1 VSSSRANERDGDS
14 IGRVEAGAVAR
25 YLENWK
31 GEQDGAAL
39 YDAVAASES
48 NPKLA
53 EVYRRLAAAERRH
66 AQLWADRLQ
75 QAGVEAPRFRPS
87 TRTRLLAWLARR
99 GGARFVLPSVFALE
113 QADAD
118 KYDNQPDARAA
129 GMPRDEHSHAR
140 LLGHIQRSGG
150 GMPGADVARLEGRH
164 RTAGGNALR
173 AAVLGANDGLVSNLA
188 LVMGVAGADLPGRTI
203 LITGVAGLLAGSF
216 SMALGEW
223 LSVKSSRELYEHQ
236 MRTEAA
242 EIEASP
248 EEEAEELALI
258 YQARGMEERESEVLA
273 RRIMTDPRG
282 ALDVMAREEL
292 GIDPS
297 ELGGSPWVAA
307 FTSFLLFSAGAIVP
321 VLPFVFASGA
331 AAVTA
336 SLALSALA
344 LFGLGA
350 GITLFTARPPL
361 RSGLRSVLF
370 GLAAAAGTYGIG
382 RLIGVTVAG

>member
-1 VSSSRANERDGDS
+1 M
-14 IGRVEAGAVAR
+14 EAGAIDR
-25 YLENWK
+25 YLENLK

-39 YDAVAASES
+39 YDAVARVER

-53 EVYRRLAAAERRH
+53 EVYRRLAETERRH
-66 AQLWADRLQ
+66 AGIWADKLRGE
-75 QAGVEAPRFRPS
+75 GVEAPAFRPS
-87 TRTRLLAWLARR
+87 ARTRLLAWLARR
-99 GGARFVLPSVFALE
+99 GGARFVLPSIFALE
-113 QADAD
+113 QADRD
-118 KYDNQPDARAA
+118 KYDSQPDARAA

-150 GMPGADVARLEGRH
+150 GMAGAEVARLEGRH

-203 LITGVAGLLAGSF
+203 LITGFAGLLAGSF

-223 LSVKSSRELYEHQ
+223 LSVQSSRELYEHQ

-273 RRIMTDPRG
+273 RRIMTDPEK

-297 ELGGSPWVAA
+297 ELGGSPWVASV
-307 FTSFLLFSAGAIVP
+307 TSFALFSTGALIP
-321 VLPFVFASGA
+321 VLPFLFADGA
-331 AAVTA
+331 TAVLA
-336 SLALSALA
+336 SLALGALG

-350 GITLFTARPPL
+350 GITLFTARPAV

-370 GLAAAAGTYGIG
+370 GLAAAGGTWAIG

>member
-1 VSSSRANERDGDS
+1 VKSPPVD
-14 IGRVEAGAVAR
+14 R
-25 YLENWK
+25 YLENFR

-39 YDAVAASES
+39 YEAVAAAET

-53 EVYRRLAAAERRH
+53 EIYRRLAAAERRH
-66 AQLWADRLQ
+66 AGIWADKLRG
-75 QAGVEAPRFRPS
+75 AGVEAPAFRPS
-87 TRTRLLAWLARR
+87 VRTRLLSFLARR
-99 GGARFVLPSVFALE
+99 GGARLVLPSISALE
-113 QADAD
+113 QADRA
-118 KYDNQPDARAA
+118 KYDDQPDARAA

-150 GMPGADVARLEGRH
+150 GMAGAEVARLEGRH

-188 LVMGVAGADLPGRTI
+188 LVMGVAGANLPGKTI
-203 LITGVAGLLAGSF
+203 LITGFAGLLAGSF

-223 LSVKSSRELYEHQ
+223 LSVQSSRELYENQ

-273 RRIMTDPRG
+273 RRILSDPEK

-307 FTSFLLFSAGAIVP
+307 LTSFLLFSAGALIP
-321 VLPFVFASGA
+321 VLPFLFTSGMT
-331 AAVTA
+331 AVGTSVA
-336 SLALSALA
+336 VSTIGLY
-344 LFGLGA
+344 GLGA
-350 GITLFTARPPL
+350 GITLFTARPAF
-361 RSGLRSVLF
+361 RSGLRSVVF
-370 GLAAAAGTYGIG
+370 GLIAAAGTWAIG
-382 RLIGVTVAG
+382 RLIGVTLAG

>member
-1 VSSSRANERDGDS
+1 M
-14 IGRVEAGAVAR
+14 EAAAVAR

-66 AQLWADRLQ
+66 AQLWAEKLR
-75 QAGVEAPRFRPS
+75 QAGIEAPRFRPS

-113 QADAD
+113 QVDRD
-118 KYDNQPDARAA
+118 KYDKQPDARAA
-129 GMPRDEHSHAR
+129 GMARDEHSHAR

-350 GITLFTARPPL
+350 GITLFTARSPL

-370 GLAAAAGTYGIG
+370 GLAAAAATYGIG

>member
-1 VSSSRANERDGDS
+1 MESPAID
-14 IGRVEAGAVAR
+14 R
-25 YLENWK
+25 YLENLR

-39 YDAVAASES
+39 YEAVAAAEA

-53 EVYRRLAAAERRH
+53 EIYRRLAGAERRH
-66 AQLWADRLQ
+66 AGIWAEKLRV
-75 QAGVEAPRFRPS
+75 AGVEVPAFRPS
-87 TRTRLLAWLARR
+87 IRTRILAFLARR
-99 GGARFVLPSVFALE
+99 GGARFVLPSISALE
-113 QADAD
+113 QADRA
-118 KYDNQPDARAA
+118 KYDDQPEARAA

-150 GMPGADVARLEGRH
+150 GMAGAEVARLEGRH

-203 LITGVAGLLAGSF
+203 LITGFAGLLAGSF

-223 LSVKSSRELYEHQ
+223 LSVKSSRELYENQ

-273 RRIMTDPRG
+273 RRILSDPDK

-307 FTSFLLFSAGAIVP
+307 LTSFLLFSAGALIP
-321 VLPFVFASGA
+321 VLPFLFTSG
-331 AAVTA
+331 VTA
-336 SLALSALA
+336 VGASIAVSTIGLYA
-344 LFGLGA
+344 LGA
-350 GITLFTARPPL
+350 GITLFTARPAL
-361 RSGLRSVLF
+361 RSGMRSVLF
-370 GLAAAAGTYGIG
+370 GLIAAAGTWAIG
-382 RLIGVTVAG
+382 RLIGVTLAG

>member
-1 VSSSRANERDGDS
+1 MEASA
-14 IGRVEAGAVAR
+14 VER

-39 YDAVAASES
+39 YDAVASCES

-53 EVYRRLAAAERRH
+53 EVYRRLAATERRH
-66 AQLWADRLQ
+66 AGIWADKLRS
-75 QAGVEAPRFRPS
+75 AGITAPRFRPS
-87 TRTRLLAWLARR
+87 TRTRILTWLARR
-99 GGARFVLPSVFALE
+99 GGARFVLPSIFALE
-113 QADAD
+113 QADRD
-118 KYDNQPDARAA
+118 KYDTQPDARAA

-188 LVMGVAGADLPGRTI
+188 LVMGVAGASLSPRII
-203 LITGVAGLLAGSF
+203 LITGIAGLLAGSF

-258 YQARGMEERESEVLA
+258 YQARGMDERESEVLA
-273 RRIMTDPRG
+273 RKIMTDPRG

-307 FTSFLLFSAGAIVP
+307 FTSFLLFSAGALIP
-321 VLPFVFASGA
+321 VLPFLFTSGTT
-331 AAVTA
+331 AVGV
-336 SLALSALA
+336 SLALSALG

-350 GITLFTARPPL
+350 GITLFTARSPL

-370 GLAAAAGTYGIG
+370 GLAAAGGTYAIG
-382 RLIGVTVAG
+382 RLIGVTVN

>member
-1 VSSSRANERDGDS
+1 MESPVD
-14 IGRVEAGAVAR
+14 R
-25 YLENWK
+25 YLENLR

-39 YDAVAASES
+39 YEAVAQAEA

-53 EVYRRLAAAERRH
+53 EIYRRLAAAERRH
-66 AQLWADRLQ
+66 AGIWAEKLRV
-75 QAGVEAPRFRPS
+75 AGVEAPSFRPS
-87 TRTRLLAWLARR
+87 VRTRLLSFLARR
-99 GGARFVLPSVFALE
+99 GGARFVLPSIFALE
-113 QADAD
+113 QAD
-118 KYDNQPDARAA
+118 RA
-129 GMPRDEHSHAR
+129 

-150 GMPGADVARLEGRH
+150 GMAGAEVARLEGRH

-188 LVMGVAGADLPGRTI
+188 LVMGVAGAALPGRTI
-203 LITGVAGLLAGSF
+203 LITGFAGLLAGSF

-223 LSVKSSRELYEHQ
+223 LSVQSSRELYENQ

-258 YQARGMEERESEVLA
+258 YQARGMEERESEALA
-273 RRIMTDPRG
+273 RRILTDPAK

-297 ELGGSPWVAA
+297 DLGGSPWVAA
-307 FTSFLLFSAGAIVP
+307 IASFLLFSTGALIP
-321 VLPFVFASGA
+321 VLPFLFTSGPTAVLASVGAGTLGLFA
-331 AAVTA
+331 
-336 SLALSALA
+336 
-344 LFGLGA
+344 LGA
-350 GITLFTARPPL
+350 GITLFTARPAL

-370 GLAAAAGTYGIG
+370 GLAAAGGTWAIG
-382 RLIGVTVAG
+382 RLIGVTVTG